1 MNDEI
6 DPILV
11 GETDDIEVGTVE
23 SFEHDDVNYAVYHL
37 EPGFFCTQ
45 GNCNCEEKA
54 PLSEAEIEGEE
65 LECVGCGNT
74 FSIVSGDCISDPEL
88 DGLKIFDISE
98 EDPHRCEGK
107 GLKREG
113 RAPVEV
119 PARIPGLLRLRRRR
133 WRLGPLGWSW
143 PTPLLPRLG

>member
-23 SFEHDDVNYAVYHL
+23 SFEYDDINYAIYRL

-54 PLSEAEIEGEE
+54 PLSESEIEGEE
-65 LECVGCGNT
+65 LSVWVVEIL
-74 FSIVSGDCISDPEL
+74 IVSFLAIVSVIL
-88 DGLKIFDISE
+88 N
-98 EDPHRCEGK
+98 
-107 GLKREG
+107 
-113 RAPVEV
+113 
-119 PARIPGLLRLRRRR
+119 
-133 WRLGPLGWSW
+133 
-143 PTPLLPRLG
+143 